1 MGEVIL
7 AHHPLLV
14 AIPAFVPAIVLVGV
28 VLYIARKDRRDER
41 KERELIDRAFDE
53 EVE

>member
-28 VLYIARKDRRDER
+28 VLYIAAKDRRDESELN
-41 KERELIDRAFDE
+41 ERVSMDE
-53 EVE
+53 GE